1 MPERVKNWKKFIP
14 NSLTISRAVSTFII
28 TILFFTNIENKFI
41 WIYGFFIFASLTDF
55 LDGFLA
61 RKWKVE
67 STFGRVFDSLFDK
80 IFVLVMF
87 MLLIPFN
94 IVHPL
99 FFIALLFREIFID
112 GIKNYM
118 LSHNKAVAP
127 LMTGKLK
134 MVFQVLMLNFMILF
148 LIFPDTS
155 TLYTSVVITTVL
167 ALFFSFYSGFLYT
180 KNFFRYLKP

>member
-1 MPERVKNWKKFIP
+1 MRERVKKMRKFIP
-14 NSLTISRAVSTFII
+14 NTLTIMRIIATFII
-28 TILFFTNIENKFI
+28 VVLFFTNLTDKFI
-41 WIYGFFIFASLTDF
+41 WVYGFFIFASLTDF

-67 STFGRVFDSLFDK
+67 STFGKVFDSLFDK
-80 IFVLVMF
+80 IFILVMF

-99 FFIALLFREIFID
+99 VFIALLFREIFID

-118 LSHNKAVAP
+118 LAHNKPVSP
-127 LMTGKLK
+127 IITGKLK
-134 MVFQVLMLNFMILF
+134 MVFQVLMLNFIILF
-148 LIFPDTS
+148 LIFPDIS
-155 TLYTSVVITTVL
+155 ALYTSVIISTGL

-180 KNFFRYLKP
+180 KNFFRYFKP

>member
-1 MPERVKNWKKFIP
+1 MPERVKNWKRFVP
-14 NSLTISRAVSTFII
+14 NSLTILRVIATFII

-41 WIYGFFIFASLTDF
+41 WIYQFFIFASLTDF

-61 RKWKVE
+61 RKWRVE
-67 STFGRVFDSLFDK
+67 SMFGRVFDSLFDK

-87 MLLIPFN
+87 MLLISYN

-99 FFIALLFREIFID
+99 VFIALLFRELFID

-118 LSHNKAVAP
+118 LAHNKPIAP
-127 LMTGKLK
+127 LITGKLK
-134 MVFQVLMLNFMILF
+134 MVFQVVMLNFMILF
-148 LIFPDTS
+148 LIFPDISALYNSVIIS
-155 TLYTSVVITTVL
+155 TGF

-180 KNFFRYLKP
+180 RNFFRYLKS